1 MRVSRQ
7 KKSPIRETRFQ
18 GKRETEALSKN
29 HPAKTNKRV
38 SQQRENILKLTD
50 VSSPRI
56 CHYSSCQGP
65 LQRLGHRL
73 AAALACD
80 RAPESLGNFWF
91 FHNKRRACLLVHRG
105 QSLLA
110 AAAAAAL
117 PPSLFCHGL
126 TATALSVTQ
135 PGD

>member
-7 KKSPIRETRFQ
+7 KSPVRETRFQ
-18 GKRETEALSKN
+18 GKRESEALSKN

-56 CHYSSCQGP
+56 CRYSSCQGP
-65 LQRLGHRL
+65 LQRLGHHL

-80 RAPESLGNFWF
+80 GAPRHWATSGSLTIREGCVF
-91 FHNKRRACLLVHRG
+91 FVRRG

-126 TATALSVTQ
+126 IVTALSVTQ